1 LSIRP
6 RNGGYELRWLE
17 GGKRRSKMFDRK
29 GDADKFDLD
38 RRRRKQLGRAAVV
51 EDILLN
57 DFVGTY
63 WRLHAVPN
71 LAPDTRE
78 HHKRLWA
85 KHAQPRIGQYGVREI
100 NSTKRL
106 ARFRDE
112 LERAGVGTA
121 TILKTMAMV
130 QSMLTFAVGE
140 EIIEYNAGRTVPK
153 PTYERERQPHIFL
166 PPDVE
171 EIRRKLDDLRD
182 RTLVSVLAYA
192 GPRPE
197 EALRLSW
204 EDVGH
209 EAIKFMDTSAVV
221 GIASG
226 GRRFSSRLRKIYASG
241 SSPAGALMARRPCSQ
256 PMTGTIGVLMT
267 GATGATA
274 CGRRGQR

>member
-1 LSIRP
+1 VHVSRA
-6 RNGGYELRWLE
+6 LE
-17 GGKRRSKMFDRK
+17 RAFGPS
-29 GDADKFDLD
+29 FDLD
-38 RRRRKQLGRAAVV
+38 RRRRKQLGHAAVV

-63 WRLHAVPN
+63 WKLYAVPN

-78 HHKRLWA
+78 HYKRLWA

-140 EIIEYNAGRTVPK
+140 EIIEYNAGRAVPK

-171 EIRRKLDDLRD
+171 EIRSKLDDLRD

-209 EAIKFMDTSAVV
+209 EAIKFMDTKRGGRHRDRWTPLLQPLAEDLREWFLASGRPD
-221 GIASG
+221 GIAPVFAAHEG
-226 GRRFSSRLRKIYASG
+226 D
-241 SSPAGALMARRPCSQ
+241 
-256 PMTGTIGVLMT
+256 IGVLMT

-274 CGRRGQR
+274 CGRRGRR